1 MSNCEF
7 LFLMSLHNL
16 FILCIFVFCLHPYS
30 MSYRGHRVSDALKLQ
45 LWDYKPSCG
54 CWEMNLGFSR
64 IAVSAFNQGAIA
76 PVPSL

>member
-1 MSNCEF
+1 
-7 LFLMSLHNL
+7 
-16 FILCIFVFCLHPYS
+16 

-64 IAVSAFNQGAIA
+64 MAVSAFNQGAIA